1 MSEQTPTRAEFFRS
15 QDEFLSFLRKS
26 VGGIVE
32 INRWDGPYF
41 YKENGKYMS
50 PPQVVYSSLAL
61 LLWYRVNDKWEGGME
76 SSSASL
82 RSLEG
87 PDEWNSSISLR
98 AFWLGHGAVVKLLL
112 DGKPVVMRVHFG
124 DFIKWV

>member
-1 MSEQTPTRAEFFRS
+1 MSEQSLTRAKLFCS
-15 QDEFLSFLRKS
+15 QNEFLSFLRES
-26 VGGIVE
+26 VGSVVE
-32 INRWDGPYF
+32 INRWDGLYF
-41 YKENGKYMS
+41 YKKDGKYMS
-50 PPQVVYSSLAL
+50 PGEIVYSSRAI
-61 LLWYRVNDKWEGGME
+61 LLWYHANDKWKDGME

-82 RSLEG
+82 KALAT

>member
-1 MSEQTPTRAEFFRS
+1 MSEHALTRAELFHS
-15 QDEFLSFLRKS
+15 QDEFLSFLKAS
-26 VGGIVE
+26 VGRIVE

-41 YKENGKYMS
+41 YKEDGKYMS
-50 PPQVVYSSLAL
+50 PSQAICSSLAL
-61 LLWYRVNDKWEGGME
+61 LLWYHVNDKWEVGME

-87 PDEWNSSISLR
+87 PDKWNSSISLR
-98 AFWLGHGAVVKLLL
+98 ALWRGYGAVVKLLL